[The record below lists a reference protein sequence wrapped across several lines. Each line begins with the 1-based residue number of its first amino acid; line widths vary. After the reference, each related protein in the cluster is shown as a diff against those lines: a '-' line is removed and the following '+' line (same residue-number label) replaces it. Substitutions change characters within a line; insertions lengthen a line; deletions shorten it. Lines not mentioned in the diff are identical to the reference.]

1 MKSCAAFAK
10 PEQFIMLYVWSRVVG
25 GKTRDGTNAKQL
37 ACCFLW
43 FVPVHFLKEQEKNS
57 VRVL

>member
-10 PEQFIMLYVWSRVVG
+10 AEQFIMLYVWSCVVG
-25 GKTRDGTNAKQL
+25 GKTRDGTNAKLL

-43 FVPVHFLKEQEKNS
+43 FVPVHFVKEQKENG